1 MVKVPKTKQPAKA
14 LKTKTKTKTKTSVA
28 GKCKQRT
35 MLTSRQLRN
44 LSHDNT
50 LQDWLERYHGDREQI
65 KARKLKFRIKSR
77 DLHRQ
82 FICQVITQI
91 KSIIGAQSVQVLNR
105 PEGVEDLDGVAL
117 SKIICG
123 SETLALMKVGTP
135 VIANAQLINRSEG
148 ICDIADLI
156 VRSDYLESIFSSL
169 DLEEM
174 ENISDSQFGPWYYV
188 AVAIRFS
195 QNEFCVDGIK
205 LRNDPSIRHTKTRLY
220 MQTRILD
227 HYQHTAVDHALVV
240 GRGYTWTQSKTV
252 GGATVKSNTI
262 DKPGVV
268 LFDDTDSF
276 AKSQLEQGIQW
287 LTKLD
292 AAPAADWN
300 IVPQPTVQELYA
312 NCKLSVYDTPWAP
325 VIQEIARD
333 QDDITQLHHCTTKN
347 RTIAHNNGFKSLSR
361 VPSSEKL
368 GYKSTTKVGQSI
380 NRYLCKDWDK
390 LSSVKLPEFKTA
402 MYLDFESLPVG
413 SVKFIGDSTFIRE
426 LIYLANARV
435 VTGQGETNHQFGVTT
450 LDDAALDTETIER
463 NLAKSLYQTL
473 NDLKRSDPHLIIF
486 TWSDAEARYLYKLE
500 EKFPEYPLGSDH
512 AYKIVDL
519 HELFQEII
527 LPGQTD
533 NSLETVTRVL
543 HKLGHDVEPKV
554 SLNSNNIIQAV
565 IWGSDSFSVQERQ
578 TELTRLLEYNNHDTK
593 VLRAIVQS
601 IQDEQHIPD
610 TGLAVSDTV

>member
-1 MVKVPKTKQPAKA
+1 
-14 LKTKTKTKTKTSVA
+14 
-28 GKCKQRT
+28 

-44 LSHDNT
+44 LIHDNT

-77 DLHRQ
+77 DFHRQ
-82 FICQVITQI
+82 FVCQVITRI
-91 KSIIGAQSVQVLNR
+91 KSVIGEQNVQVLDR
-105 PEGVEDLDGVAL
+105 PEGVEDLDGVSL

-123 SETLALMKVGTP
+123 SETLALMKAGTP

-156 VRSDYLESIFSSL
+156 VRSDYLNSIFSLVKS
-169 DLEEM
+169 
-174 ENISDSQFGPWYYV
+174 ENNINDSQFGPWYYV

-205 LRNDPSIRHTKTRLY
+205 LRNDPSTRYAKTRLY
-220 MQTRILD
+220 IQTRILE
-227 HYQHTAVDHALVV
+227 HYQHTALNYALVV
-240 GRGYTWTQSKTV
+240 GRSYTWTQSKSV
-252 GGATVKSNTI
+252 GGATVKANTI

-268 LFDDTDSF
+268 LFDDEDSF
-276 AKSQLEQGIQW
+276 AASLLEQGIQW
-287 LTKLD
+287 LDKL
-292 AAPAADWN
+292 AAGAAADWN
-300 IVPQPTVQELYA
+300 VAPQPTVHELYA

-325 VIQEIARD
+325 VVQEIGRD
-333 QDDITQLHHCTTKN
+333 QDDITQLHHCTAKN
-347 RTIAHNNGFKSLSR
+347 RTIAHKNGFKRLSQALR
-361 VPSSEKL
+361 SEDL

-380 NRYLCKDWDK
+380 NCYLGKNWNT
-390 LSSVKLPEFKTA
+390 LSSVKLPKFKTA

-413 SVKFIGDSTFIRE
+413 NVKFIGDSTFIHE
-426 LIYLANARV
+426 LIYLASVRV
-435 VTGQGETNHQFGVTT
+435 VTEQGETHHQFGITT
-450 LDDAALDTETIER
+450 LDDADLGSIER
-463 NLAKSLYQTL
+463 KLAKGLYETL
-473 NDLKRSDPHLIIF
+473 NDLEHVVIF

-500 EKFPEYPLGSDH
+500 EKFPEYPLGTDH
-512 AYKIVDL
+512 AYKIIDL
-519 HELFQEII
+519 HELFQDVI

-543 HKLGHDVEPKV
+543 HNLGYDVEPKI
-554 SLNSNNIIQAV
+554 SLNSNDIIQAV

-578 TELTRLLEYNNHDTK
+578 SELTRLLEYNNHDTK